1 MALIK
6 CSECGKEVSSKAQ
19 SCPGCG
25 NPIKPAPP
33 PEVKV
38 VTTTGGGG
46 GGCGVVLFL
55 LLAAGVA
62 AFFTKP
68 TEADIQKAVVAKHG
82 ALFGLGA
89 GIGQA
94 LGTAEYKY
102 NDYFLFSIMTA
113 KSKVVNV
120 PEKRLAFGVFGQV
133 FVSDL

>member
-1 MALIK
+1 MALMK
-6 CSECGKEVSSKAQ
+6 CSECGKEVSSQAQ

-38 VTTTGGGG
+38 VTAGGGG
-46 GGCGVVLFL
+46 SGCGVVLFL
-55 LLAAGVA
+55 LLAAGAA

-68 TEADIQKAVVAKHG
+68 TMADIQKAVVAKHG

-102 NDYFLFSIMTA
+102 SDYFLFSIMTV

-120 PEKRLAFGVFGQV
+120 PEQRLAFGIFGQV

>member
-1 MALIK
+1 MSLIK

-38 VTTTGGGG
+38 VTASGGG

-55 LLAAGVA
+55 LLAAGAA

-94 LGTAEYKY
+94 LGTAEY
-102 NDYFLFSIMTA
+102 NDYFLFSVMTA